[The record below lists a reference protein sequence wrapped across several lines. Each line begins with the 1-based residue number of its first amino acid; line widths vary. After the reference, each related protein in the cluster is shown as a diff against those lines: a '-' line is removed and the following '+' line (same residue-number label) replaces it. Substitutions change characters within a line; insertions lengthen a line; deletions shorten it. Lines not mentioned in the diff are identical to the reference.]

1 MLSISGTLICFR
13 LFNTVNQ
20 KQKKKYQL
28 NKVGLSLKK
37 VYDHFGGIKKNNL
50 CVAIVSDCLSHI
62 CSTKV
67 HRLV

>member
-37 VYDHFGGIKKNNL
+37 VYDHFGGIKK
-50 CVAIVSDCLSHI
+50 
-62 CSTKV
+62 K
-67 HRLV
+67 